1 MMLMLLISRASSAY
15 LFLTKK
21 HFVACVFCQMVL
33 NGAARRARQVVKILN
48 SDGKVIAYAKP
59 QYPMVYDLSNFQW
72 SLSILVNLDIPVSR

>member
-1 MMLMLLISRASSAY
+1 M
-15 LFLTKK
+15 FLTKK
-21 HFVACVFCQMVL
+21 HFVTCVFSQMVL
-33 NGAARRARQVVKILN
+33 NGEARHARQVVKVLN